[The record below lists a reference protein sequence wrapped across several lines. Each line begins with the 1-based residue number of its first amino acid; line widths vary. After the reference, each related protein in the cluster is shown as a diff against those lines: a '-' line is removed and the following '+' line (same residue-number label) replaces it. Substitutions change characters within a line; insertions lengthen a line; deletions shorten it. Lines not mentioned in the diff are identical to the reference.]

1 MMNSRD
7 VSILYRTTRRKQYQ
21 KGQRREGYEFTEHK
35 IILGESVW
43 KWQVFRT
50 IFCQLPG
57 ILNATILSLRL
68 ENQRI
73 ETIRF
78 AKTYQAAWL
87 NMPFDEN
94 PAKWIRDRRP
104 LPRFAYAPQRLPGQP
119 SPCIQFLACS
129 KTLDTTAWLR
139 LVRPPG

>member
-7 VSILYRTTRRKQYQ
+7 VSVLYRTARRKQYQ
-21 KGQRREGYEFTEHK
+21 KGQRREGYEFTEHMN
-35 IILGESVW
+35 ILGESVW

-57 ILNATILSLRL
+57 ILNSTILSLRL
-68 ENQRI
+68 VNQRI
-73 ETIRF
+73 GTIRF

-87 NMPFDEN
+87 NMPFDVN
-94 PAKWIRDRRP
+94 PAKWIRDHRP
-104 LPRFAYAPQRLPGQP
+104 LPRFAYASRRLPEQP
-119 SPCIQFLACS
+119 IHYVQFLACS

-139 LVRPPG
+139 LVRQPG